1 MVLSKLFDERPVF
14 MGQIHDIQV
23 DVIAWKQDH
32 DVANEA
38 LSSTARLFFAD
49 KKQVRLSFGLRRTIE
64 ERI

>member
-23 DVIAWKQDH
+23 DVVAWKQDH

-38 LSSTARLFFAD
+38 LSSTAGIVFATKNKFASVLD
-49 KKQVRLSFGLRRTIE
+49 
-64 ERI
+64 